1 MRCLRDWG
9 HVRAARLEFGDAM
22 QIDGKIEGGY
32 VIICQDE
39 HVFVVER
46 LGLYVECPSCG
57 RRKIGADL
65 AMDYVLGGSNSLED
79 RVPQSAALAK

>member
-1 MRCLRDWG
+1 MQNLRNWG
-9 HVRAARLEFGDAM
+9 HVRTAVLEFGDAM

-57 RRKIGADL
+57 RRQIGADL

-79 RVPQSAALAK
+79 RVPRSAALVK